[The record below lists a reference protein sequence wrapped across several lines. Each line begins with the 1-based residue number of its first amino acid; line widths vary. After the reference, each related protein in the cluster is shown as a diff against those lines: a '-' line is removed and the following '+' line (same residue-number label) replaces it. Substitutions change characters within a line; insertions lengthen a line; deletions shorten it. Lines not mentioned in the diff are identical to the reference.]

1 MKVLL
6 FWSSGKDSA
15 WALHRLR
22 ETGYS
27 VAALLTTT
35 TPMRRVPFHD
45 VPVEWVR
52 RQAVAA
58 GLPLWEVPMPFPL
71 SNPDYERYIL
81 SVLGQARQQGFS
93 AVAFGDLYLED
104 IRAYREKLAQ
114 AAGMEALFP
123 AWIGS
128 PDKSLELA
136 QEMLDSGIRAKVVW
150 IDPQKLPGATP
161 PIEYTLPWIESLPEG
176 IDPCGERGEFHTF
189 CYQAPCFSEPIA
201 LSGYG

>member
-22 ETGYS
+22 ASGYT

-35 TPMRRVPFHD
+35 TPERRVPFHG
-45 VPVEWVR
+45 VPTEWVR
-52 RQAVAA
+52 RQAVAV

-71 SNPDYERYIL
+71 PNAAYERHIL
-81 SVLGQARQQGFS
+81 SVLGQARQQGFT

-104 IRAYREKLAQ
+104 IRSYRERLARE
-114 AAGMEALFP
+114 AGLEALFP

-128 PDKSLELA
+128 AENSLQLA
-136 QEMLDSGIRAKVVW
+136 LDMLKAGIRARVVW
-150 IDPQKLPGATP
+150 TDPEKLPGMSP
-161 PIEYTLPWIESLPEG
+161 PIEYTRTWIEQLPAG
-176 IDPCGERGEFHTF
+176 VDPCGERGEFHTF
-189 CYQAPCFSEPIA
+189 CYAGPCFSEPVA
-201 LSGYG
+201 LPGYA